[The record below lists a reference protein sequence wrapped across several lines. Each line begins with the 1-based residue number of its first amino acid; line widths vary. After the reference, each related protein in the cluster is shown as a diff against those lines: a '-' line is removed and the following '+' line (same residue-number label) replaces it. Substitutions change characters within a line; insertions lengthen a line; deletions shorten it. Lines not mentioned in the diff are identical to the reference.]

1 MRKNRYFLVLLL
13 VFATP
18 VFAGW
23 EEGVAAFKAGNF
35 AQAAKEFE
43 ALVAANAGDGRSQ
56 YMLGRSYLK
65 AGKPAQAVAALRK
78 AYDLSPADAN
88 TQIFLAQAYVDAG
101 QAAQA
106 VELLGRLNTSGL
118 SADQQR
124 VYSAIYTEALGK
136 SGQTERATVELAKL
150 AKQKPNDADVQ
161 YQYGAMA
168 YNAGNTAEAIA
179 ALERATRV
187 DPKDPAKAKLLVQAS
202 IRNAR
207 ESQGGAKDAAYG
219 KAAEAARTLVALQP
233 TYDNLVLLGEAQLGG
248 SQYDAA
254 IATFQQA
261 TTKNGAD
268 WLPLFYTGQAQTAK
282 GSLAEAETAL
292 QRAIPK
298 ASESRDK
305 ARIWR
310 QLGFVYEK
318 QKNYPQAKTAYANA
332 GDSAAVA
339 RVEENQKAFE
349 HNQQAD
355 EEAKKYA
362 ELKKA
367 QEEARKALQ
376 EGAPPPR

>member
-1 MRKNRYFLVLLL
+1 MRNRRYLGILLL

-35 AQAAKEFE
+35 AQAIKEFE
-43 ALVAANAGDGRSQ
+43 ALAAANPGDGQTQ
-56 YMLGRSYLK
+56 YMLGRAYLK
-65 AGKPAQAVAALRK
+65 GGKPAQAVTALRK
-78 AYDLSPADAN
+78 AYDLNPADAN
-88 TQIFLAQAYVDAG
+88 TQIFLGQAYLDAG
-101 QAAQA
+101 QPGQAA
-106 VELLGRLNTSGL
+106 ELLGRLGTSGL

-124 VYSAIYTEALGK
+124 VYSAIYTAALGK
-136 SGQTERATVELAKL
+136 SGQTDRAESELAKL
-150 AKQKPNDADVQ
+150 AKAKPNDPDIQ
-161 YQYGAMA
+161 YQYAAMA

-179 ALERATRV
+179 ALERATRA

-202 IRNAR
+202 IRGAR
-207 ESQGGAKDAAYG
+207 EAQGAGKDAAYG
-219 KAAEAARTLVALQP
+219 RAAEAARALVALQP
-233 TYDNLVLLGEAQLGG
+233 TYDSLLLLGEAQLGG

-261 TTKNGAD
+261 SSKNAAD
-268 WLPLFYTGQAQTAK
+268 WLPLFYSGQAHTAK
-282 GSLAEAETAL
+282 GTFAEAESAL
-292 QRAIPK
+292 QRALPK
-298 ASESRDK
+298 ATDGKDK

-318 QKNYPQAKTAYANA
+318 QKNYAQAKTAYTNG
-332 GDSAAVA
+332 GDSAAA
-339 RVEENQKAFE
+339 TRAEENQKTAE
-349 HNQQAD
+349 HNQQAE